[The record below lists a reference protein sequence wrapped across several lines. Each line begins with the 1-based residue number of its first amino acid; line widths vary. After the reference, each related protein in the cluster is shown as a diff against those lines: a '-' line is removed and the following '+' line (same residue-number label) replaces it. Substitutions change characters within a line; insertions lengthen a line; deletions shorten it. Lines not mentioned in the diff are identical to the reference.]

1 MRFGNEETPMEKIKK
16 RKIVFYGRVSTEQEA
31 QLLALQNQMQWYEDQ
46 LQYHKDWKLV
56 GKYIEM

>member
-1 MRFGNEETPMEKIKK
+1 MEKIKK